1 MAVGLLFCQCSQSG
15 QVTRIAV
22 NATALQS
29 GVKRL
34 GINLGGVNYYDSGQM
49 MKNLIFRN
57 PGFEGEIYQSTIQ
70 CAAGTPTTCLDA
82 TGYSAW
88 PAGFWNGASFQFF
101 YGAAKGRGGTITN
114 YTAAANGIGG
124 TFTLSNSGVS
134 PAAGDYLIV
143 RKSVP
148 GNAAAGW
155 WVSQSGAG
163 SVGTNTTDLPPATTG
178 KQTVSLSAPGASDAA
193 GIAAYF
199 DSTTSNGI
207 SFNNLNGTFQLS
219 FQAKGTGGSNSIG
232 VSAARYGGGQ
242 TFLNQTVALTASW
255 ANYTLSFTAAETG
268 TAPGAA
274 GVKFFTVGADSLYLD
289 NVSLVQTN
297 SNPNNPT
304 AFRD

>member
-22 NATALQS
+22 SATALQS

-163 SVGTNTTDLPPATTG
+163 SVGTNTT
-178 KQTVSLSAPGASDAA
+178 
-193 GIAAYF
+193 
-199 DSTTSNGI
+199 
-207 SFNNLNGTFQLS
+207 
-219 FQAKGTGGSNSIG
+219 
-232 VSAARYGGGQ
+232 
-242 TFLNQTVALTASW
+242 
-255 ANYTLSFTAAETG
+255 
-268 TAPGAA
+268 
-274 GVKFFTVGADSLYLD
+274 
-289 NVSLVQTN
+289 
-297 SNPNNPT
+297 
-304 AFRD
+304 